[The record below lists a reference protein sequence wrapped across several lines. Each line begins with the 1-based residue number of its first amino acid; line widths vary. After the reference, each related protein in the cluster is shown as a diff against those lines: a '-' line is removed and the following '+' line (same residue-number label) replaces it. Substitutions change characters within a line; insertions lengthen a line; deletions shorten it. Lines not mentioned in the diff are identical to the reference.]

1 MNKTKRGFELAGS
14 IIVIIIASFLIIG
27 CLYCL
32 VSWDTA
38 KSLMEDIYGE
48 DYFSGM
54 FDGIMKSTFVFL
66 LIYGV
71 ALVVLSSLLLPSP
84 YKNGEYKKRTGI
96 KITFLILVG
105 IFALISFDSILL
117 FLIIIASFVFVLLS
131 LVLKGEVVEGGN
143 GNLNNEEYDKIG
155 KLQEL
160 RDKGTITEEQYQE
173 AVKKI
178 IDKM

>member
-1 MNKTKRGFELAGS
+1 MSFE
-14 IIVIIIASFLIIG
+14 
-27 CLYCL
+27 
-32 VSWDTA
+32 
-38 KSLMEDIYGE
+38 
-48 DYFSGM
+48 
-54 FDGIMKSTFVFL
+54 
-66 LIYGV
+66 
-71 ALVVLSSLLLPSP
+71 
-84 YKNGEYKKRTGI
+84 
-96 KITFLILVG
+96 
-105 IFALISFDSILL
+105 SILL

>member
-32 VSWDTA
+32 VSWDIA

-54 FDGIMKSTFVFL
+54 FDGIMISTFVFL

-84 YKNGEYKKRTGI
+84 YKNEKYKKRTGI

-105 IFALISFDSILL
+105 IFALMTFESILL

-143 GNLNNEEYDKIG
+143 GNLNNEEYDKNG

>member
-32 VSWDTA
+32 VSWDIA

-84 YKNGEYKKRTGI
+84 YKNGEYKKRNNDKTVDIVYYIGLIVNYLWTFIFFVFKLRLLAIFWIILLDILVILLAILYYKYEKKSALLLIPYILWIIFATYLTTGI
-96 KITFLILVG
+96 Y
-105 IFALISFDSILL
+105 
-117 FLIIIASFVFVLLS
+117 VL
-131 LVLKGEVVEGGN
+131 N
-143 GNLNNEEYDKIG
+143 
-155 KLQEL
+155 
-160 RDKGTITEEQYQE
+160 
-173 AVKKI
+173 
-178 IDKM
+178 

>member
-84 YKNGEYKKRTGI
+84 YKNGEYRKRTGI

-105 IFALISFDSILL
+105 IFALMTFESILL
-117 FLIIIASFVFVLLS
+117 L
-131 LVLKGEVVEGGN
+131 GEVVEGGN